1 MTEHRQKI
9 LSCGKEVL
17 GNPNYNQDKLEEL
30 LTAII
35 SKTSKA
41 GTIFRIDARGYTE
54 SGNEGKSTIITAT
67 LDMANS
73 RIIVRIRLS
82 GNSESW
88 VADIYFK
95 RTTQR
100 NIPAFFS
107 EVKKAAKSVC
117 EKENE
122 RYLSPDNIQ
131 SAPAPVLAVQVGSQD
146 LPADG
151 ETTALPPKK
160 QRRKKTITS
169 SVITDRMMLE
179 ILKGWEKNYASIRKI
194 GQPEF
199 WGIISP
205 LGIGANRLMVL
216 KFLEKRGIVSVSLP
230 VKRKPV
236 VELTQLGIDMLAEY
250 KQQLEVEKL
259 EAEKTAQLEK
269 ALTFPEKSLSSL
281 KKLNSLQLLYLHL
294 NEKELAEKEAV
305 QKIAELQASI
315 VKEEKHL
322 TEIRASQKKDVKE
335 IKRLISLI
343 NPDNLTELIEI
354 ATRSAGQKDVKK

>member
-1 MTEHRQKI
+1 MAKYRQKI
-9 LSCGKEVL
+9 SSCSKEVS
-17 GNPNYNQDKLEEL
+17 GNPNYDQDKLEEL

-35 SKTSKA
+35 SRTSKA
-41 GTIFRIDARGYTE
+41 STNFRIDARGYTE
-54 SGNEGKSTIITAT
+54 SGNEGKSTIITAV

-73 RIIVRIRLS
+73 RIIVRIRV
-82 GNSESW
+82 GGHSESW
-88 VADIYFK
+88 IADIYFK
-95 RTTQR
+95 RTTQK
-100 NIPAFFS
+100 NIPAFYN
-107 EVKKAAKSVC
+107 EVKKAAKAVC
-117 EKENE
+117 EKENQGHS
-122 RYLSPDNIQ
+122 LPNKIQ
-131 SAPAPVLAVQVGSQD
+131 SAPAPAVQVVSQD
-146 LPADG
+146 VSADS
-151 ETTALPPKK
+151 EDTALPPKK

-281 KKLNSLQLLYLHL
+281 KRLNSLQLLYLQL
-294 NEKELAEKEAV
+294 NKKELAEKEV
-305 QKIAELQASI
+305 QQEIAELQVAI
-315 VKEEKHL
+315 GKAEKRL
-322 TEIRASQKKDVKE
+322 AEIQASQKKDVKE

-343 NPDNLTELIEI
+343 NPDNLAELIEV
-354 ATRSAGQKDVKK
+354 ATRSAGHKDVKK